1 MCQLNELEDIF
12 DKESF
17 QNYKIKRI
25 GERPLDVLHAD
36 NNEIRVVS
44 CRQVRT
50 LSVITLDNNRIKNL
64 NGLKGYTIYVY
75 FVKNNLIDR
84 HPSIFQVFNKMFN
97 IEEIYLEGNPTAQIP
112 NYKIEMA
119 KVIPSLQ
126 LGLPC
131 SLDSKP
137 FTMEEQI
144 SAFSENTSKSNET
157 FYDDEDDFDFSQFD
171 HLRTRTM
178 TESTESSIKHGMPRN
193 MKLRAELTRKSSRS
207 DFRIEEIS
215 KEEIGKEQKR
225 MECQSYVISKL
236 NILKKKSS
244 EDPAKV
250 IEADRFI
257 RKIRRIIEGMEDPL
271 VTDKFLE
278 EERKRKEHE
287 EEEKNTKKK
296 DAGCGFLSKEKVIE
310 IRFDDF
316 ENAIPV
322 PLLYDIIKTAVS
334 EKRTLKIRFVS
345 AKKKWDGVMNITIP
359 LDFPA
364 AFTFLQVTNATLQDI
379 VDAEQDKMDFLP
391 KCDISPENLSVI
403 REYFDKSQSDKSA
416 GLSAKELLLT
426 KKFEPSAIEEHPD
439 IKKIV
444 TLTLEQDEVD
454 RPALDG
460 INDMLA
466 QI

>member
-1 MCQLNELEDIF
+1 
-12 DKESF
+12 
-17 QNYKIKRI
+17 
-25 GERPLDVLHAD
+25 
-36 NNEIRVVS
+36 
-44 CRQVRT
+44 
-50 LSVITLDNNRIKNL
+50 
-64 NGLKGYTIYVY
+64 
-75 FVKNNLIDR
+75 
-84 HPSIFQVFNKMFN
+84 
-97 IEEIYLEGNPTAQIP
+97 
-112 NYKIEMA
+112 
-119 KVIPSLQ
+119 
-126 LGLPC
+126 
-131 SLDSKP
+131 
-137 FTMEEQI
+137 
-144 SAFSENTSKSNET
+144 
-157 FYDDEDDFDFSQFD
+157 
-171 HLRTRTM
+171 
-178 TESTESSIKHGMPRN
+178 MPRN

-296 DAGCGFLSKEKVIE
+296 DAGWSGAGLTKHKKEAESSGFLSKEKVIE

-391 KCDISPENLSVI
+391 KCDISPENLS
-403 REYFDKSQSDKSA
+403 
-416 GLSAKELLLT
+416 
-426 KKFEPSAIEEHPD
+426 KFEPSAIEEHPD